1 MKKFSILFLT
11 LLSISMFGQVGVG
24 TEEPTAGLD
33 IDPKGIEVEKSE
45 DRYIRLEGLEKKPDY
60 LRKIVLN
67 QKGDVATMDYDANS
81 FNLKTIKYAKSKK
94 TIHTEKSANV
104 MDVSKKQVSLDVDL
118 VITLSPNTE
127 NIIFL
132 EYDMPIFIYNNKEDN
147 RVKVGY
153 VGVTLTKVEDSNVIV
168 ELDQGSRKVTN
179 YENRSAVNGDNF
191 FGVSVA
197 SKAVDQLSNTG
208 TVEKKVKYKLFA
220 YIEKSYFESFDKE
233 VYFGNA
239 DGEIESLGIGIF
251 NAVHYEKVI
260 SPTK

>member
-24 TEEPTAGLD
+24 TEDPTASLD

-45 DRYIRLEGLEKKPDY
+45 DSYIRLEGLEKKTDY

-81 FNLKTIKYAKSKK
+81 FNLKTIQYAKSKQ

-104 MDVSKKQVSLDVDL
+104 MDVSKKQVGLDVDL
-118 VITLSPNTE
+118 IITLSPYTE

-132 EYDMPIFIYNNKEDN
+132 EYDMPIYIYNNNESGFI
-147 RVKVGY
+147 RVGY
-153 VGVTLTKVEDSNVIV
+153 VGVTLTKVEKDNIIT
-168 ELDQGSRKVTN
+168 ELEQGSRKMTN
-179 YENRSAVNGDNF
+179 YKNRSSITRDDF

-197 SKAVDQLSNTG
+197 SKAVDQLSNTES
-208 TVEKKVKYKLFA
+208 VEKKVKYKLFA
-220 YIEKSYFESFDKE
+220 YIEKSFYETFDKK

-239 DGEIESLGIGIF
+239 DGEIESLGVGIF